1 MTERSMNINNGEV
14 KGGSEHNK
22 KPVRQGIRWGKK
34 TNRRKMREFSPTEK
48 QN

>member
-1 MTERSMNINNGEV
+1 MTEMSMNINNGEV
-14 KGGSEHNK
+14 KGKSEHNQ

-34 TNRRKMREFSPTEK
+34 ANRKNMRESSPTEN